1 MGEPATVTKDS
12 SRFAEKKSHAAEM
25 DALTRQIR
33 HRLET
38 HKFCTIFE
46 RDLARVWPY
55 VDKAR
60 ERRFSEIKA
69 YARAQGWS
77 ATILDPGIRVTFRKL
92 PKAKSDSTTPRA
104 SGEAR

>member
-1 MGEPATVTKDS
+1 
-12 SRFAEKKSHAAEM
+12 M

-46 RDLARVWPY
+46 RDLGKVWPY

-92 PKAKSDSTTPRA
+92 PNAKSNSTTQRRA

>member
-1 MGEPATVTKDS
+1 MGEPATVTKDF
-12 SRFAEKKSHAAEM
+12 SRLAGNKSHSAEM

-46 RDLARVWPY
+46 RDLGKVWPY

-92 PKAKSDSTTPRA
+92 ANAKSDSTT
-104 SGEAR
+104 

>member
-1 MGEPATVTKDS
+1 
-12 SRFAEKKSHAAEM
+12 M

-46 RDLARVWPY
+46 RDLAKVWPY

-69 YARAQGWS
+69 YARSRGWS

-92 PKAKSDSTTPRA
+92 PKAGSNSTTSGRA
-104 SGEAR
+104 SRETR

>member
-1 MGEPATVTKDS
+1 
-12 SRFAEKKSHAAEM
+12 M

-46 RDLARVWPY
+46 RDLGKAWPY

-60 ERRFSEIKA
+60 ENRFAEIKA
-69 YARAQGWS
+69 FARSQGWS
-77 ATILDPGIRVTFRKL
+77 ATILDPGIRVTFRKV
-92 PKAKSDSTTPRA
+92 PESKSNSTRSGRAPRR
-104 SGEAR
+104 AR